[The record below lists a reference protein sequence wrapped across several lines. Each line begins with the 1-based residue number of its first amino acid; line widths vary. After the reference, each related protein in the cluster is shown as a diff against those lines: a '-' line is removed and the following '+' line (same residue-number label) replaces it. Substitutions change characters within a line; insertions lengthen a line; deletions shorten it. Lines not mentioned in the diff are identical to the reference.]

1 MRKQLG
7 TLFVLAAA
15 MPFIVGAGGMGPPP
29 PSSNKVTG
37 PAITATVVIDPHQV
51 PVTTGAKRA
60 TIRLQK
66 GSVESAATFD
76 IPTSFVLNRGCDVG
90 LSDLRF
96 LYDPP
101 SRPVNLYAWVPGNP
115 FALDIVTP
123 LFAPLGVIPDPG
135 TNIPVIT
142 DINDV
147 TCTVDPANPGVPD
160 TFPISSYGPQCPA
173 GGVCTNPNHQNIIVN
188 GGDSSPALAGILS
201 FTAVIQFVVPQNH

>member
-37 PAITATVVIDPHQV
+37 PSITATVVIDPHQAN
-51 PVTTGAKRA
+51 VTSGAKRA

-66 GSVESAATFD
+66 GSIVSGASFD
-76 IPTSFVLNRGCDVG
+76 IPASFLLNRGCDVG

-96 LYDPP
+96 VYDPP
-101 SRPVNLYAWVPGNP
+101 SRPVNLYAWVPGNS
-115 FALDIVTP
+115 FAPAGDVVSAL
-123 LFAPLGVIPDPG
+123 LAPLGVTPDPA

-142 DINDV
+142 AISNDV
-147 TCTVDPANPGVPD
+147 CTVDPANPGVPD
-160 TFPISSYGPQCPA
+160 TGNTYGTNCPA
-173 GGVCTNPNHQNIIVN
+173 TGLCTNPNNQNIFTD
-188 GGDSSPALAGILS
+188 GGDGSPALAGILS